1 MKQVLRSAAAI
12 AAVALAVA
20 ACGSKPKDK
29 ADDGGNTAKSD
40 FNGCLVT
47 DTGGID
53 DRSFN
58 ESAAD
63 GLKSVSGVNDKVQ
76 QSQQASDYKPN
87 IESFLHSDCGVII
100 TVGGL
105 MGDVTG
111 DEAAAHP
118 DQNFIGIDQSFK
130 TPIKNVKALIYD
142 TSQAGYLVG
151 YLAAGMTKTGT
162 VGTFG
167 GQQLSTVT
175 IYMDGFAEGIEKYN
189 TVHHKNV
196 KLLGWNEKKQNGSFT
211 HDFGDQDKGK
221 QISQQFIQ
229 QGADIIFPVAGNAG
243 LGAAA
248 AAKADSSGKT
258 MVIWVDTDGCLKA
271 KQYCKYFLT
280 TAEKSIAKSVNV
292 AVTAAKD
299 GSFSG
304 ENYLGTLKNGGVGIA
319 PYHEFESKVPASLK
333 KEVDQLK
340 ADIIS
345 GKITVHSPS
354 APKG

>member
-1 MKQVLRSAAAI
+1 MKQVLRSAVAI

-20 ACGSKPKDK
+20 ACGSKPKDGGDK
-29 ADDGGNTAKSD
+29 ASSG

-47 DTGGID
+47 DTGGVD

-58 ESAAD
+58 ESASD
-63 GLKSVSGVNDKVQ
+63 GLKSVDGVGYKLQ

-87 IESFLHSDCGVII
+87 IESFLHSKCGVII

-105 MGDVTG
+105 MGDVTQQ
-111 DEAAAHP
+111 EAEANP
-118 DQNFIGIDQSFK
+118 KQKFIGIDQSFAK
-130 TPIKNVKALIYD
+130 PIKNVKALIYD

-167 GQQLSTVT
+167 GQKLPTVT
-175 IYMDGFAEGIEKYN
+175 IYMDGFAEGIAKYN
-189 TVHHKNV
+189 SVHHKSV
-196 KLLGWNEKKQNGSFT
+196 KLLGWNEKSQNGSFT
-211 HDFGDQDKGK
+211 NDFQDQDKGK
-221 QISQQFIQ
+221 QISQQFIN

-243 LGAAA
+243 LGAPA

-258 MVIWVDTDGCLKA
+258 MVIWVDTDGCA
-271 KQYCKYFLT
+271 SSKQYCKYFLT

-319 PYHEFESKVPASLK
+319 PYHDFESKVPASLK
-333 KEVDQLK
+333 KEVEQLK
-340 ADIIS
+340 QDIIS